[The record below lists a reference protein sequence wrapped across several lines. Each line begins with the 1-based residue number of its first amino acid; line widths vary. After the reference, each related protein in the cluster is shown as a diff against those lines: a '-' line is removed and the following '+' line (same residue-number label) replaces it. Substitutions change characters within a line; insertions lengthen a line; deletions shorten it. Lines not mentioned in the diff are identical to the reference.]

1 MGLFRKKV
9 QVQSY
14 DREGKMPVIRASI
27 CSGEQVAGFRDIRT
41 GKFEEIMLIRGDS
54 DLENFRSMYGIT
66 EEIRKEY

>member
-14 DREGKMPVIRASI
+14 DREDKMPVIRASI